1 MKKFPI
7 CILIFILLIPVGF
20 SQDRS
25 EEISKG
31 VPPESGLFPLLSDR
45 NMLLLSMSAEDY
57 PVTPGDIYKLTYLSA
72 ANPVSQE
79 VIVESDFTVNLNIFG
94 KIKGEN
100 IIFAQLKDLVEDRVT
115 QAYPDS
121 TPSFTILSNG
131 RFQVYIK
138 GEVNGAAY
146 ITAWGLTRL
155 SQVIGGRLT
164 AYSSIRDIE
173 IVSRNGMGKKYDLFR
188 AKRFGE
194 KKQDPYLKPVATIV
208 VSKREREV
216 QLSGDIK
223 RPGKY
228 QLLPYEGLRQLIHY
242 YGDGFT
248 ELADKERVKLDRFIT
263 GDSKV
268 AETIYLDLSKG
279 YYQGIPLKDLDRIT
293 VPANTNRLPVV
304 YFEGALQSDAQFGT
318 QTSNKIPLRF
328 KEGETLYS
336 VLLSIKNMISPV
348 ADLPNAFLTRKG
360 ESQPIPIDLEKLLYE
375 YDPSVDLVIRPYD
388 RIVIPFGKF
397 EIFITGEVETS
408 EWLAVESLTRLS
420 DVVNK
425 YLTNY
430 SSIRDIE
437 ILSSHGESRKYDL
450 FRAKRFGEKEQD
462 PYLKP
467 GDTIVVSKRE
477 REVEIRGEVK
487 RAGKY
492 QLLASDSLKELIEY
506 YGDSFTEIA
515 NVSRV
520 VLQRLV
526 TGSDKIAE
534 SFSLD
539 LSQGYKQELGLKD
552 LDVIFV
558 PQKTERLPIVYLE
571 GAISSGIEL
580 KKGEEEGGVLV
591 DIYSK
596 TIVSFKDGDT
606 IYNILWPRRNLIYP
620 AADLPNSFI
629 SRNGKEQIIPINL
642 EKLLYDYDSS
652 LDVELKPYD
661 HIIIPFRQFFVNV
674 TGGVYNPRRY
684 PYVPEK
690 TYLYYVNLAGGI
702 DPERGSKNVIV
713 TDLDNE
719 RRNKQSFLEPE
730 DRVHIPYS
738 FGYYFVKYFPII
750 TSSVSAILSILIA
763 SGLLR

>member
-7 CILIFILLIPVGF
+7 CFLIFILLIPVGF

-25 EEISKG
+25 EEISEG
-31 VPPESGLFPLLSDR
+31 VTPESGLFPLLSDR

-72 ANPVSQE
+72 TNPVSQE

-94 KIKGEN
+94 KIKGDN
-100 IIFAQLKDLVEDRVT
+100 IIFAQLKDLVEDRIT

-146 ITAWGLTRL
+146 ITAWALTRL

-164 AYSSIRDIE
+164 VYSSIRDIE
-173 IVSRNGMGKKYDLFR
+173 IVSRNGMGK
-188 AKRFGE
+188 
-194 KKQDPYLKPVATIV
+194 
-208 VSKREREV
+208 
-216 QLSGDIK
+216 
-223 RPGKY
+223 
-228 QLLPYEGLRQLIHY
+228 
-242 YGDGFT
+242 
-248 ELADKERVKLDRFIT
+248 
-263 GDSKV
+263 
-268 AETIYLDLSKG
+268 
-279 YYQGIPLKDLDRIT
+279 
-293 VPANTNRLPVV
+293 
-304 YFEGALQSDAQFGT
+304 
-318 QTSNKIPLRF
+318 
-328 KEGETLYS
+328 
-336 VLLSIKNMISPV
+336 
-348 ADLPNAFLTRKG
+348 
-360 ESQPIPIDLEKLLYE
+360 
-375 YDPSVDLVIRPYD
+375 
-388 RIVIPFGKF
+388 
-397 EIFITGEVETS
+397 
-408 EWLAVESLTRLS
+408 
-420 DVVNK
+420 
-425 YLTNY
+425 
-430 SSIRDIE
+430 
-437 ILSSHGESRKYDL
+437 KYDL

-477 REVEIRGEVK
+477 REVEIRGEVR

-506 YGDSFTEIA
+506 YGDGFTELA
-515 NVSRV
+515 NHSRII
-520 VLQRLV
+520 LQRLV

-534 SFSLD
+534 SFALD

-571 GAISSGIEL
+571 GAISSGIEP
-580 KKGEEEGGVLV
+580 KKGEGEEEELV
-591 DIYSK
+591 DIYNK

-629 SRNGKEQIIPINL
+629 SRNGKEEIIAINL

-661 HIIIPFRQFFVNV
+661 HIVIPFRQFFVNV
-674 TGGVYNPRRY
+674 TGGVYNPGRY

-690 TYLYYVNLAGGI
+690 TYRYYVNLAGGI

-730 DRVHIPYS
+730 DRVHVPYS

-763 SGLLR
+763 SGVLR